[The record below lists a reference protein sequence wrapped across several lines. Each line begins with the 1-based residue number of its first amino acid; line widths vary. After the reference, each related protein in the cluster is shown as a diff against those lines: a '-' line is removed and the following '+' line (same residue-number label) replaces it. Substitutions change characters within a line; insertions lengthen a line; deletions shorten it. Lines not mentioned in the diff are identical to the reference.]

1 MPGCNGLDTGQVPGT
16 KVSPL
21 RTGLKWQENLEN
33 RINGE
38 TQMTTLNNHSM
49 IGASPTMPKKDWS
62 TYDWS
67 MLQKHVLRLQVRIAK
82 AEREGRRGRVRA
94 LQRLLTCSFA
104 AKSMAVKRVVS
115 SSGSKTPGLDNV
127 VWRTDTQ
134 KTQAIFN
141 LKRHGYTPKPLRRIY
156 IPKKP
161 GSGNTRPLSIPTMKD
176 RAMQAL
182 YLLSLEPIVEERADP
197 NAYGFR
203 QKRSAQDA
211 MQQCFKALSKRTC
224 ARWVL
229 EGDIQQCF
237 DRINH
242 LWLLNNIPM
251 DKTILSK
258 LLKSGYVEHQKFH
271 PTDKGCAQGG
281 VISPA
286 LTILAL
292 SGIEKHIL
300 PESRHQKEREKINM
314 IAYADDFIVTADS
327 KDVLENRILPR
338 LVERLQTVGLELSM
352 SKTKITSIDAGF
364 DFLGFHFR
372 KYSDGK
378 LLIKPSKANIR
389 TFLKEIKTLIRKS
402 AALPTDKLIHAL
414 NLRLTGWINYYRSS
428 VASKVFSMI
437 DSEIFKALRRWAYK
451 RHARKGK
458 SWIVKKYFTR
468 LGGDNWRFFC
478 MSKDKN
484 GNQKPLYLKNAADT
498 KIRRHIKIK
507 SDANP
512 FNPLYKDYFT
522 QREQQRKSRAMLANS
537 THSAGLRII
546 QPY

>member
-1 MPGCNGLDTGQVPGT
+1 
-16 KVSPL
+16 
-21 RTGLKWQENLEN
+21 
-33 RINGE
+33 
-38 TQMTTLNNHSM
+38 MTTLNQTSM
-49 IGASPTMPKKDWS
+49 IGASPAMPKQDWS

-67 MLQKHVLRLQVRIAK
+67 TLQKHVFRLQVRIAK
-82 AEREGRRGRVRA
+82 AEREGRRGKVRA

-104 AKSMAVKRVVS
+104 AKCLAVKRVVS
-115 SSGSKTPGLDNV
+115 SSGSKSPGLDNV

-134 KTQAIFN
+134 KTQAILN
-141 LKRHGYTPKPLRRIY
+141 LKRQGYTPKPLKRIY
-156 IPKKP
+156 IPKGP
-161 GSGNTRPLSIPTMKD
+161 GSWNTRPLSIPTMKD

-182 YLLSLEPIVEERADP
+182 HLLSLEPIVEERADP

-211 MQQCFKALSKRTC
+211 MQQGFKALSKRTC

-242 LWLLNNIPM
+242 QWLLNNIPM

-258 LLKSGYVEHQKFH
+258 FLKSGYVEHQKFH

-292 SGIEKHIL
+292 SGLEKLTL

-314 IAYADDFIVTADS
+314 IAYADDFIVTANS
-327 KDVLENRILPR
+327 KEVLEKRILPL

-352 SKTKITSIDAGF
+352 RKTKITSIEDGF

-372 KYSDGK
+372 KYQGK
-378 LLIKPSKANIR
+378 LLIKPSKVNIR
-389 TFLKEIKTLIRKS
+389 RFLKAIKIVIKKS
-402 AALPTDKLIHAL
+402 AALPTDKLIYAL
-414 NLRLTGWINYYRSS
+414 NSRLTGWVNYYRSS
-428 VASKVFSMI
+428 VASQVFSMI
-437 DSEIFKALRRWAYK
+437 DSEIFKALRRWAFK

-458 SWIVKKYFTR
+458 RWIVKKYFTR
-468 LGGDNWRFFC
+468 LGGENWRFYC
-478 MSKDKN
+478 MIKDKN
-484 GNQKPLYLKNAADT
+484 GDQKHLYLKNATDT

-512 FNPLYKDYFT
+512 FNPLYKEYFI
-522 QREQQRKSRAMLANS
+522 QREQQRKSKALLANS
-537 THSAGLRII
+537 TNSAGLRII